1 MCRHCI
7 IALGFLAALGVC
19 FPSDSAD
26 QVCGRVVD
34 EHGDGISAAL
44 VVSSGGG
51 LQGWIE
57 TGSDGSFCV
66 KYAGAF
72 ISVRHRGFS
81 PALLPTSEVSNLVGF
96 SWRKVQQSKYCRRA
110 SPFPKR
116 HRDGSEAGCESTL
129 FPVTTKAR
137 STANTMR
144 TGISTSTNP
153 R

>member
-81 PALLPTSEVSNLVGF
+81 PALLPTSEV
-96 SWRKVQQSKYCRRA
+96 RQSSRIQLAKGAAVKILPSCK
-110 SPFPKR
+110 SLPKEA
-116 HRDGSEAGCESTL
+116 HGSEAGCESTL
-129 FPVTTKAR
+129 FPVTTRAR
-137 STANTMR
+137 STANTIR

-153 R
+153 P